1 MGRKN
6 KRGDRGSTETDRTTS
21 KRLHEE
27 RNMATADAADEVEET
42 MGDAEEPSLH
52 EIKSMLVEIQI
63 TVSDIQRRNNQFAEE
78 IISLRS
84 SIESQKRELDATK
97 TELKMVKTVNDRL
110 QKELED
116 VRAKAE
122 EREAEI
128 EELYDLQDKLEQY
141 TRKQSL
147 EIHGIPE
154 SVYSSTEEAVIKVA
168 EALDVEIG
176 PEDIDISHKLHSQ
189 GEKPIIVKFTSHKAK
204 SRLYKRRTG
213 LKNIKLSDL
222 FPTASSAARVEGKK
236 IFINENLTSYRK
248 GLVKKANEKRRQ
260 GMLVSVW
267 TLDGKVFVKTS
278 PGGTP
283 IRIFDHNDL
292 ECL

>member
-1 MGRKN
+1 
-6 KRGDRGSTETDRTTS
+6 
-21 KRLHEE
+21 
-27 RNMATADAADEVEET
+27 
-42 MGDAEEPSLH
+42 
-52 EIKSMLVEIQI
+52 MLIQ
-63 TVSDIQRRNNQFAEE
+63 
-78 IISLRS
+78 
-84 SIESQKRELDATK
+84 
-97 TELKMVKTVNDRL
+97 
-110 QKELED
+110 
-116 VRAKAE
+116 
-122 EREAEI
+122 
-128 EELYDLQDKLEQY
+128 
-141 TRKQSL
+141 
-147 EIHGIPE
+147 
-154 SVYSSTEEAVIKVA
+154 
-168 EALDVEIG
+168 ALSRYLG